1 MVWVPGI
8 CRIPVNHNISFV
20 IKLFITSCTG
30 IITSELVINTITYDK
45 NPYKVE
51 NYYKNTKFVC
61 FEKTVNK
68 INYYNVRKIK
78 NYLHAYR

>member
-1 MVWVPGI
+1 M
-8 CRIPVNHNISFV
+8 
-20 IKLFITSCTG
+20 L
-30 IITSELVINTITYDK
+30 
-45 NPYKVE
+45 E

-78 NYLHAYR
+78 NYLHAYG